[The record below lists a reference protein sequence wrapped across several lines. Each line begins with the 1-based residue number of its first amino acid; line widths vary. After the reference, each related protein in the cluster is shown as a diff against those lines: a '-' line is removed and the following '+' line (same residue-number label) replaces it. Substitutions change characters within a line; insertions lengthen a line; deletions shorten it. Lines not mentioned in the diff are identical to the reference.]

1 VQILQ
6 TAYGA
11 ETGVFYDASSHTLAV
26 AGTRTTRDVAT
37 DAAFIFGAESLMTS
51 RFDTVA
57 AAVKQYSPH
66 RIIGHSLGGAVA
78 SQYTGKRIGGHQVA
92 TVGYDPYI
100 LPWRGQV
107 DRAYSDAF
115 DPVSIF
121 ASNNEHQPLGRN
133 GHWMPHSLNSLT

>member
-1 VQILQ
+1 MQLLQ

-11 ETGVFYDASSHTLAV
+11 ETGITYDPHSHTLAV

-51 RFDTVA
+51 RFNTVET
-57 AAVKQYSPH
+57 AVARYHPQ

-78 SQYTGKRIGGHQVA
+78 SQYTGKRIGGHQVT

-121 ASNNEHQPLGRN
+121 ASNNTHQPMGRK
-133 GHWMPHSLNSLT
+133 GLWMPHSLNTLA